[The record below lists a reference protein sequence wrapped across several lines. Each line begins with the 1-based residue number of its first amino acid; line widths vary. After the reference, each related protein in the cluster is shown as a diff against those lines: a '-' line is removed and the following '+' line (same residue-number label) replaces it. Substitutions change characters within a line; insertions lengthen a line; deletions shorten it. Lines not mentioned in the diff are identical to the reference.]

1 MTTTVIIKDHDI
13 PSLAISLYKEYRN
26 KGIGTELLRQMILL
40 LRQAGYKKISL
51 SVQKENYAAKMYFK
65 AGFSVLKETQEEYIM
80 VLNLIENNT
89 SK

>member
-1 MTTTVIIKDHDI
+1 
-13 PSLAISLYKEYRN
+13 
-26 KGIGTELLRQMILL
+26 MILL